1 MNNSNRNLIN
11 LSITPQSD
19 YSSIELTC
27 IAEDYTCSNLAKS
40 FNSCETILSFKVI
53 LGCNYRCYFV
63 TKKFNYIDTF
73 SNWYSLELCEY

>member
-11 LSITPQSD
+11 LKIIPQSD

-27 IAEDYTCSNLAKS
+27 IVEDYTCSNLAKS
-40 FNSCETILSFKVI
+40 FNFCETILSFKVI

-63 TKKFNYIDTF
+63 TKKFNYIDKSSNRYLLTF
-73 SNWYSLELCEY
+73 CEY